1 MADKKTADNYRI
13 VKQIHL
19 TIPVPNLEVVR
30 TIADKKGISVQS
42 YLNIV
47 ISEIAEKN
55 ELNR

>member
-55 ELNR
+55 ELNK